1 MKEKIENKILFLKA
15 VLKDI
20 DNDYNSMEYT
30 IVSIENDYSIERL
43 FYNSQIKVLE
53 DILKES

>member
-30 IVSIENDYSIERL
+30 TVSIENDYSIERL
-43 FYNSQIKVLE
+43 IYNSQIKVLE